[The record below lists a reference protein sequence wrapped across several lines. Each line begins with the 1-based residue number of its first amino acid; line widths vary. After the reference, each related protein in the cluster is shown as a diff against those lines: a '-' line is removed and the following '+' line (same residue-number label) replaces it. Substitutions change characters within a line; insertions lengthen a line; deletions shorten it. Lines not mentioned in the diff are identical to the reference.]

1 MKCGAD
7 GNPRKRNSSSE
18 QVDHEEE
25 NFLTKPSAALQKL
38 FQHQGS
44 GSVIDILQR
53 PVMSFV
59 LQWNDLES
67 LQIAMTQALRKA
79 ACRTYALQAL
89 NWLLRSVLLYD
100 MFFSSLQ

>member
-1 MKCGAD
+1 MLKCGD
-7 GNPRKRNSSSE
+7 GNHRKRNSSSE
-18 QVDHEEE
+18 QVDGYEEE
-25 NFLTKPSAALQKL
+25 NFLTKPSTALQKL

-67 LQIAMTQALRKA
+67 LQISMTQALRKA

-89 NWLLRSVLLYD
+89 NWLLRLVH
-100 MFFSSLQ
+100 FKSSFVQ

>member
-1 MKCGAD
+1 MSYSHFSFYSTEQAD
-7 GNPRKRNSSSE
+7 G
-18 QVDHEEE
+18 EE

-38 FQHQGS
+38 FHQHGTAGAS
-44 GSVIDILQR
+44 SVIDILQR

-89 NWLLRSVLLYD
+89 NWLLRQDVDNNITTPNY
-100 MFFSSLQ
+100 

>member
-1 MKCGAD
+1 MVA
-7 GNPRKRNSSSE
+7 
-18 QVDHEEE
+18 
-25 NFLTKPSAALQKL
+25 
-38 FQHQGS
+38 
-44 GSVIDILQR
+44 DILQR

-89 NWLLRSVLLYD
+89 NWLLRSVR
-100 MFFSSLQ
+100 